1 MIKINAKEIY
11 KLNSK
16 LTFVQASPDIK
27 KYIKSQR
34 NKNYCILTLQS
45 HEKTRIFGRSDY
57 MTFDSLD
64 PVSFVYLY
72 VKHLVLISER

>member
-16 LTFVQASPDIK
+16 LTFAQASPDIK
-27 KYIKSQR
+27 YIKSQW
-34 NKNYCILTLQS
+34 NKNYCILTLQL
-45 HEKTRIFGRSDY
+45 HEKTSIFGRSDY

-64 PVSFVYLY
+64 PASFVYLY